1 MPPTWYWKSPCID
14 IYCGRNE
21 GYPQK
26 TLEEWLRNTV
36 ASLHH
41 GLNYISISADDGVSC
56 HGSYNGLSPKE
67 YFEKQR
73 GKQDAQWEGM
83 ANLMTYE
90 GLSRTLDAEHLWSQN
105 LYWGRHDYTMEG
117 AQRGTSFNQL
127 IIDNFGEPTSAQEL
141 CESPFSYR
149 KINYLKI
156 KYYYLN
162 KLIKF

>member
-56 HGSYNGLSPKE
+56 HGPYNGLSPKE

-117 AQRGTSFNQL
+117 AQRCTSSINWSSTTSVSPHQLKNFVNPHSHIGKL
-127 IIDNFGEPTSAQEL
+127 II
-141 CESPFSYR
+141 
-149 KINYLKI
+149 
-156 KYYYLN
+156 
-162 KLIKF
+162 